1 MKNLILIFSI
11 FLITSCNQN
20 NLKERY
26 TTINLEDCEYWSSY
40 NHFGH
45 KGNCPNPI
53 HQKDTTYIYGV
64 QIRYGTIDTIFTMYP
79 IDSNKVTLEYTK
91 SNQNKDE

>member
-26 TTINLEDCEYWSSY
+26 TTIKLEDCEYWSSY